1 MSGARWRG
9 DSLVVIMRK
18 IFVIGLGAVVLVA
31 SFAGALFVMNAIWP
45 SAGPNLRPVLADVAP
60 LPQMTRSS
68 VVIAPVAVS
77 LNAIREQME
86 AVTPRNSAGTK
97 EASFGQILSN
107 AEIGWTI
114 TRGPLSVAGRPDGLS
129 VSMPLNGTLR
139 LTGQL
144 AQQGGGL
151 AGALGN
157 VLGSDVGRQLQNL
170 TGRALEQGAQIRG
183 NVLITARPAITPEW
197 RLQPN
202 LAGQVSIAD
211 AALAFAGLRINVANE
226 VRPLLERSVADQV
239 AALQE
244 QLRADPILEQAA
256 RSEWARMCRA
266 IPIGVAG
273 SNLPNLW
280 LEVRPSRAFAAQPRA
295 DAAAVTLVLGIQ
307 AETRI
312 VPTQTRPD
320 CPFPAKLE
328 LVAPIEQGRV
338 SIAVPIDVPFTEV
351 NRLVEAQLK
360 GKTFPEDGSGSV
372 DVTVNRVTVTPSGD
386 RLLISLRVKA
396 REKRS
401 FFGFGAEA
409 DVHVWGRPVLDR
421 EKQMLRLADV
431 TLDVQSEA
439 AFGLL
444 GAAARAAMPYLQGAL
459 AESAVIDLKPFAAS
473 AGQSV
478 TAALAEFRKQSDA
491 IQVDAAVTEVKLTD
505 IAFDAKILRIIAE
518 AQGTAKVAITSLASR

>member
-1 MSGARWRG
+1 MRTVFKILLG
-9 DSLVVIMRK
+9 VV
-18 IFVIGLGAVVLVA
+18 VVVA
-31 SFAGALFVMNAIWP
+31 SFAAALFAINAIWP
-45 SAGPNLRPVLADVAP
+45 AAGPNRRPALAEVAP
-60 LPQMTRSS
+60 LPEATRSS
-68 VVIAPVAVS
+68 MVIAPVAIA

-86 AVTPRNSAGTK
+86 AATPRNSTGKKDMAI
-97 EASFGQILSN
+97 GQALSN

-114 TRGPLSVAGRPDGLS
+114 ARGPLAVAGRPDGLS

-157 VLGSDVGRQLQNL
+157 VLGGDVGRQLQNL
-170 TGRALEQGAQIRG
+170 TERALDQGAQVRG
-183 NVLITARPAITPEW
+183 SVLITARPAITPEW

-202 LAGQVSIAD
+202 LAGQVTVAD
-211 AALAFAGLRINVANE
+211 AGLSLAGLRLNLANE
-226 VRPLLERSVADQV
+226 VRPLLERSVAEQV

-244 QLRADPILEQAA
+244 QLRTDPIIEQAA
-256 RSEWARMCRA
+256 RREWAKMCRA
-266 IPIGVAG
+266 IPVGAAG
-273 SNLPNLW
+273 SGLPNLW

-295 DAAAVTLVLGIQ
+295 DATALTLVLGVQ

-312 VPTQTRPD
+312 VPAETKPD
-320 CPFPAKLE
+320 CPFPARLE
-328 LVAPIEQGRV
+328 LVAPIGQGRV

-372 DVTVNRVTVTPSGD
+372 DVTVNRATVTPSGD

-396 REKRS
+396 REKKS

-421 EKQMLRLADV
+421 DKQMLRLADIV
-431 TLDVQSEA
+431 LDVQSEA

-444 GAAARAAMPYLQGAL
+444 GTAARAAMPYLESAL
-459 AESAVIDLKPFAAS
+459 AESAVIDLNPFAAN
-473 AGQSV
+473 ARQSI
-478 TAALAEFRKQSDA
+478 TAALAEFRKQDDA
-491 IQVDAAVTEVKLTD
+491 MRVEAAVTKVTLTD

-518 AQGTAKVAITSLASR
+518 AQGTAKVSITSLAWR